1 MADDGFLLEL
11 LLIGLL
17 ILINGFFAGAEIAVV
32 SARRARI
39 QVRAAKGD
47 RNARALLQLKAD
59 LDGFL
64 ATVQVGVTVVGTLAS
79 AVGGVAAIERLEPLV
94 AALPYGWAA
103 AVAEPLAVATV
114 VCSIAYLSLVIG
126 ELVPKSLAVRHAD
139 AIALRLAR
147 PILALRRLTRPAV
160 AVLTASSGMFLR
172 LLRQKEA
179 VDRPFHTLDDLKVI
193 VSEAE
198 EQGVVHGDLMS
209 GAMEFHDREVRE
221 VMTPHTRIVAIPLA
235 ASLDEAL
242 RRIRQSGHTRFPVYR
257 EGLDDVLGFVYAR
270 DVYEAALRG
279 APADLASI
287 ARPALMVPW
296 NKPATTLL
304 SEMRAGR
311 VHMALVVDEHGS
323 TLGLV
328 TMEDLLEVIVGE
340 IHDEHEAPTAA
351 VTVRPDGSLE
361 ADGGSS
367 LRDLNA
373 EFGLALP
380 QSEEYLTI
388 AGLVF
393 HRLGAIPAGGETLQV
408 PPYRIHVLAMDG
420 HRIAR
425 VHVETVGQ
433 PAAPA
438 LAAGRR

>member
-47 RNARALLQLKAD
+47 RNARALLELKAD

-103 AVAEPLAVATV
+103 ALAEPLAVATV
-114 VCSIAYLSLVIG
+114 VCGIAYLSLVIG

-193 VSEAE
+193 VTEAE
-198 EQGVVHGDLMS
+198 EQGVVHGELMS

-279 APADLASI
+279 AQAELASI
-287 ARPALMVPW
+287 TRPALMVPW

-304 SEMRAGR
+304 AEMRAGR

-340 IHDEHEAPTAA
+340 IHDEHEAPTAS
-351 VTVRPDGSLE
+351 VTMLADGSLE

-373 EFGLALP
+373 EFGLTLP

-393 HRLGAIPAGGETLQV
+393 HRLGAIPRGGETVQV
-408 PPYRIHVLAMDG
+408 PPYRIQVLAMDG

-433 PAAPA
+433 PAA

>member
-47 RNARALLQLKAD
+47 RNARALLELKAD

-103 AVAEPLAVATV
+103 ALAEPLAVATV

-193 VSEAE
+193 VTEAE
-198 EQGVVHGDLMS
+198 EQGVVHGELMS

-279 APADLASI
+279 AQAELASI
-287 ARPALMVPW
+287 TRPALMVPW

-304 SEMRAGR
+304 AEMRAGR

-340 IHDEHEAPTAA
+340 IHDEHEAPTAS
-351 VTVRPDGSLE
+351 VTMLADGSLE

-373 EFGLALP
+373 EFGLTLP

-393 HRLGAIPAGGETLQV
+393 HRLGAIPRGGETVQV
-408 PPYRIHVLAMDG
+408 PPYRIQVLAMDG

-433 PAAPA
+433 PAA

>member
-1 MADDGFLLEL
+1 
-11 LLIGLL
+11 
-17 ILINGFFAGAEIAVV
+17 
-32 SARRARI
+32 
-39 QVRAAKGD
+39 
-47 RNARALLQLKAD
+47 
-59 LDGFL
+59 
-64 ATVQVGVTVVGTLAS
+64 
-79 AVGGVAAIERLEPLV
+79 
-94 AALPYGWAA
+94 
-103 AVAEPLAVATV
+103 
-114 VCSIAYLSLVIG
+114 
-126 ELVPKSLAVRHAD
+126 
-139 AIALRLAR
+139 
-147 PILALRRLTRPAV
+147 
-160 AVLTASSGMFLR
+160 MFLR

-179 VDRPFHTLDDLKVI
+179 VDRPFHTLDDLRVI
-193 VSEAE
+193 VTEAE
-198 EQGVVHGDLMS
+198 EQGVVHGELMS

-279 APADLASI
+279 AQAELASI
-287 ARPALMVPW
+287 TRPALMVPW

-304 SEMRAGR
+304 AEMRAGR

-340 IHDEHEAPTAA
+340 IHDEHEAPTAS
-351 VTVRPDGSLE
+351 VTMLADGSLE

-373 EFGLALP
+373 EFGLTLP

-393 HRLGAIPAGGETLQV
+393 HRLGAIPRGGETVQV
-408 PPYRIHVLAMDG
+408 PPYRIQVLAMDG

-433 PAAPA
+433 PAA

>member
-47 RNARALLQLKAD
+47 RNARALLELKAD

-103 AVAEPLAVATV
+103 ALAEPLAVATV
-114 VCSIAYLSLVIG
+114 VCGIAYLSLVIG

-179 VDRPFHTLDDLKVI
+179 VDRPFHTLDDLRVI
-193 VSEAE
+193 VTEAE
-198 EQGVVHGDLMS
+198 EQGVVHGELMS

-279 APADLASI
+279 AQAELASI
-287 ARPALMVPW
+287 TRPALMVPW

-304 SEMRAGR
+304 AEMRAGR

-340 IHDEHEAPTAA
+340 IHDEHEAPTAS
-351 VTVRPDGSLE
+351 VTMLADGSLE

-373 EFGLALP
+373 EFGLTLP

-393 HRLGAIPAGGETLQV
+393 HRLGAIPRGGETVQV
-408 PPYRIHVLAMDG
+408 PPYRIQVLAMDG

-433 PAAPA
+433 PAA

>member
-47 RNARALLQLKAD
+47 RNARALLELKAD

-103 AVAEPLAVATV
+103 ALAEPLAVATV
-114 VCSIAYLSLVIG
+114 VCGIAYLSLVIG

-193 VSEAE
+193 VTEAE
-198 EQGVVHGDLMS
+198 EQGVVHGELMS

-279 APADLASI
+279 AQAELASI
-287 ARPALMVPW
+287 TRPALMVPW

-304 SEMRAGR
+304 AEMRAGR

-340 IHDEHEAPTAA
+340 IHDEHEAPTAS
-351 VTVRPDGSLE
+351 VTMLADGSLE

-373 EFGLALP
+373 EFGLTLP

-393 HRLGAIPAGGETLQV
+393 HRLGAIPRGGETVQV
-408 PPYRIHVLAMDG
+408 PPYRIQVLAMDG

-433 PAAPA
+433 PAA
-438 LAAGRR
+438 LAAVRR

>member
-11 LLIGLL
+11 LMIGLL

-39 QVRAAKGD
+39 QVRASEGD

-64 ATVQVGVTVVGTLAS
+64 ATVQIGVTVVGTLAS

-94 AALPYGWAA
+94 ASLPYGWAVA
-103 AVAEPLAVATV
+103 LAEPLAVATV
-114 VCSIAYLSLVIG
+114 VCGIAYLSLVVG

-160 AVLTASSGMFLR
+160 AVLIASSGLFLR
-172 LLRQKEA
+172 LLRQEEA

-193 VSEAE
+193 ASEAE

-221 VMTPHTRIVAIPLA
+221 VMTPHTRIVAIPLV

-257 EGLDDVLGFVYAR
+257 AGLDDVQGFVYAR

-279 APADLASI
+279 APVDLAGL
-287 ARPALMVPW
+287 ARPALIVPW
-296 NKPATTLL
+296 NKRATTLL

-311 VHMALVVDEHGS
+311 VQMALVVDERGS

-340 IHDEHEAPTAA
+340 IHDEHETPTEFVKAL
-351 VTVRPDGSLE
+351 PDGSLE

-380 QSEEYLTI
+380 QSEDYLTI

-393 HRLGAIPAGGETLQV
+393 DRLGAIPRGGETLDV
-408 PPYRIHVLAMDG
+408 PPHRIRVLSMDG

-425 VHVETVGQ
+425 VRIETLGQ
-433 PAAPA
+433 PMVATRG
-438 LAAGRR
+438 GRRR

>member
-160 AVLTASSGMFLR
+160 AVLTASSGMF
-172 LLRQKEA
+172 
-179 VDRPFHTLDDLKVI
+179 
-193 VSEAE
+193 
-198 EQGVVHGDLMS
+198 S
-209 GAMEFHDREVRE
+209 GSCVRRKPWTGRS
-221 VMTPHTRIVAIPLA
+221 TP
-235 ASLDEAL
+235 S
-242 RRIRQSGHTRFPVYR
+242 
-257 EGLDDVLGFVYAR
+257 
-270 DVYEAALRG
+270 
-279 APADLASI
+279 
-287 ARPALMVPW
+287 
-296 NKPATTLL
+296 TT
-304 SEMRAGR
+304 
-311 VHMALVVDEHGS
+311 
-323 TLGLV
+323 
-328 TMEDLLEVIVGE
+328 
-340 IHDEHEAPTAA
+340 
-351 VTVRPDGSLE
+351 
-361 ADGGSS
+361 
-367 LRDLNA
+367 
-373 EFGLALP
+373 
-380 QSEEYLTI
+380 
-388 AGLVF
+388 
-393 HRLGAIPAGGETLQV
+393 
-408 PPYRIHVLAMDG
+408 
-420 HRIAR
+420 
-425 VHVETVGQ
+425 
-433 PAAPA
+433 
-438 LAAGRR
+438 